1 MSSPINSDY
10 SSSGS
15 DDEHS
20 FEVEIGKFSGFIP
33 YDENLE
39 PMATDQE
46 AAEYNARVA
55 QETAEEELLQER
67 FTRAM
72 DVSTW

>member
-1 MSSPINSDY
+1 MSSPINSDS

-15 DDEHS
+15 DDKHS
-20 FEVEIGKFSGFIP
+20 FEVEIGEFSGFIP

-67 FTRAM
+67 FTRAV

>member
-1 MSSPINSDY
+1 MSSPINSDS

-20 FEVEIGKFSGFIP
+20 LEEEIGEFSGFIS

-46 AAEYNARVA
+46 AEEYSAQVA
-55 QETAEEELLQER
+55 QETAEEEMLQAR
-67 FTRAM
+67 FTRAV
-72 DVSTW
+72 DVNTW

>member
-1 MSSPINSDY
+1 MSSPINSDS
-10 SSSGS
+10 SSSGC

-20 FEVEIGKFSGFIP
+20 LEEEIGKFSGFIP

-46 AAEYNARVA
+46 AEEYSAQVA
-55 QETAEEELLQER
+55 QETAEEEMLQAR
-67 FTRAM
+67 FTRAV
-72 DVSTW
+72 DVNTW